1 VRSSILIKHYT
12 KKNKEV
18 KNMNVILVAIGV
30 VVAIIGLIAGALV
43 ITTPQLFGLV
53 TTSDTPYA
61 QYMIPLIIGG
71 LVLVIVGAVVPS
83 KKS

>member
-1 VRSSILIKHYT
+1 MNRILI
-12 KKNKEV
+12 
-18 KNMNVILVAIGV
+18 AIGIV
-30 VVAIIGLIAGALV
+30 VVIIGILAGAVV

-71 LVLVIVGAVVPS
+71 IVLIIVGAVIPS
-83 KKS
+83 KKN

>member
-1 VRSSILIKHYT
+1 
-12 KKNKEV
+12 
-18 KNMNVILVAIGV
+18 MNTILVGIGV

-43 ITTPQLFGLV
+43 ITTPQLFGLIN
-53 TTSDTPYA
+53 TESTPYA

-71 LVLVIVGAVVPS
+71 LVLVIVGVVIPN

>member
-1 VRSSILIKHYT
+1 MNRILI
-12 KKNKEV
+12 
-18 KNMNVILVAIGV
+18 AIGI
-30 VVAIIGLIAGALV
+30 VVAIMGVVAGALV

-53 TTSDTPYA
+53 NTQSTPYA

-71 LVLVIVGAVVPS
+71 IVLVIVGMVVPS

>member
-1 VRSSILIKHYT
+1 MNRILI
-12 KKNKEV
+12 
-18 KNMNVILVAIGV
+18 AIGIV
-30 VVAIIGLIAGALV
+30 VVIIGLVAGALV

-53 TTSDTPYA
+53 TTSSTPYA

-71 LVLVIVGAVVPS
+71 LVIVIVGAVVPS

>member
-1 VRSSILIKHYT
+1 
-12 KKNKEV
+12 
-18 KNMNVILVAIGV
+18 MNTILVGIGV

-53 TTSDTPYA
+53 NTQSTPYA

-71 LVLVIVGAVVPS
+71 IVLVIVGMVVPS

>member
-1 VRSSILIKHYT
+1 
-12 KKNKEV
+12 
-18 KNMNVILVAIGV
+18 MNVILVAIGV

>member
-1 VRSSILIKHYT
+1 
-12 KKNKEV
+12 
-18 KNMNVILVAIGV
+18 MNAILVGIGV

-53 TTSDTPYA
+53 NTESTPYA

-71 LVLVIVGAVVPS
+71 LVLVIVGVVVPG

>member
-1 VRSSILIKHYT
+1 
-12 KKNKEV
+12 
-18 KNMNVILVAIGV
+18 MNVILVAIGV
-30 VVAIIGLIAGALV
+30 VVAVIGLIAGALV

-53 TTSDTPYA
+53 NTESTPYA

>member
-1 VRSSILIKHYT
+1 
-12 KKNKEV
+12 
-18 KNMNVILVAIGV
+18 MNVILVAIGV
-30 VVAIIGLIAGALV
+30 VVAIIGLVAGALV

-53 TTSDTPYA
+53 TTSSTPYA

>member
-1 VRSSILIKHYT
+1 MNRILI
-12 KKNKEV
+12 
-18 KNMNVILVAIGV
+18 AIGI
-30 VVAIIGLIAGALV
+30 VVAIIGLVAGALV

-71 LVLVIVGAVVPS
+71 MVLIIVGVVIPS
-83 KKS
+83 KKN

>member
-1 VRSSILIKHYT
+1 
-12 KKNKEV
+12 
-18 KNMNVILVAIGV
+18 MNTILVGIGV

-53 TTSDTPYA
+53 NTESTPYA

-71 LVLVIVGAVVPS
+71 LVLVIVGAFVPS

>member
-1 VRSSILIKHYT
+1 
-12 KKNKEV
+12 
-18 KNMNVILVAIGV
+18 MNVILVAIGV

-43 ITTPQLFGLV
+43 ITTPQLFGLIN
-53 TTSDTPYA
+53 TESTPYA

-71 LVLVIVGAVVPS
+71 IVLVIVGMVVPS

>member
-1 VRSSILIKHYT
+1 
-12 KKNKEV
+12 
-18 KNMNVILVAIGV
+18 MNAILVSIGV

-53 TTSDTPYA
+53 NTESTPYA

-71 LVLVIVGAVVPS
+71 LVLVIVGVVVPS

>member
-1 VRSSILIKHYT
+1 
-12 KKNKEV
+12 
-18 KNMNVILVAIGV
+18 MNTILVAIGV

-43 ITTPQLFGLV
+43 ITTPQLFGLIN
-53 TTSDTPYA
+53 TESTPYA

-71 LVLVIVGAVVPS
+71 LVLVIVGVVVPS

>member
-1 VRSSILIKHYT
+1 
-12 KKNKEV
+12 
-18 KNMNVILVAIGV
+18 MNSILVAIGIV
-30 VVAIIGLIAGALV
+30 VTIIGVIAGALV

-71 LVLVIVGAVVPS
+71 IVLIIVGAVIPS
-83 KKS
+83 KKN

>member
-1 VRSSILIKHYT
+1 
-12 KKNKEV
+12 
-18 KNMNVILVAIGV
+18 MNAILVAIGV

-53 TTSDTPYA
+53 NTESTPYA

-71 LVLVIVGAVVPS
+71 LVLVIVGVVVPS

>member
-1 VRSSILIKHYT
+1 
-12 KKNKEV
+12 
-18 KNMNVILVAIGV
+18 MNAILVGIGV

-53 TTSDTPYA
+53 NTESTPYA

-71 LVLVIVGAVVPS
+71 LVLVIVGVVIPS

>member
-1 VRSSILIKHYT
+1 
-12 KKNKEV
+12 
-18 KNMNVILVAIGV
+18 MNTILVAIGV
-30 VVAIIGLIAGALV
+30 VVAIIGVIAGALV

-71 LVLVIVGAVVPS
+71 LVIVIVGAVVPNKTTRTS
-83 KKS
+83 